1 MTVAASQVNRVSYA
15 GNGTTTAFSYPS
27 KFLAN
32 GDLVVVLVDDDDGT
46 ETTKTITTH
55 YTVTGAGDANGGTV
69 TMVTAPAVGE
79 TLVIY
84 GDPTISQL
92 VDPVNGDDLNV
103 NSSIEDPLDKLTII
117 ARRLKDI
124 GTRSVRLTDGDAS
137 GATTTLSTEGNS
149 GKYVRLNSG
158 GTAFEFATGSVS
170 TSTFTQSGTGG
181 VERTVTSKLSE
192 LGVSSEDYGGANGSD
207 ESADIGQAITYRTTN
222 GGEVQITPRTHLLA
236 SVLTLPSL
244 VHIVGQGMASIL
256 KIADNADAPAI
267 RTTGYSTFTS
277 QNKWFVDTESVPYGF
292 GLRNLIING
301 NKANQASGNAVEI
314 YGKNITLLDV
324 TIYDAQD
331 IGLVMECGYKGGQ
344 NDYRDM
350 PEGRIA
356 GVKVTG
362 SGSHNIRIRGP
373 HDQVIESLVSGS
385 AGGDGL
391 RIEGLLNT
399 YLGTCDL
406 RFYHGYAAT
415 LIGLYCDIKFKGG
428 HIEVESCTREGL
440 YIDTAA
446 SATTIDKLEAF
457 SNSVGSSSYYQAK
470 IVGAES
476 VIASYDIRLTSTG
489 AGAGGMQVTGA
500 SVKLGPGNIKD
511 GNATASAIGLDL
523 DANKIQ
529 ALGGESLNFTGSGA
543 IGLRTG
549 NTGSTSGL
557 VVRHKCDN
565 CYTGWKNT
573 NAGNGGQYEIEITTE
588 NKDHLLFE
596 GAGPAVVD
604 LSGGAGTSA
613 RERWNVFATNSGAA
627 HSGTAQAG
635 AAGTITLA
643 STASTRNDV
652 YNGAIIN
659 LTGGTGSGQKAVITD
674 YVGSTRVA
682 TIACLNSEASADW
695 ATNPDN
701 TTTYTVS
708 SLVLRSH
715 NSGTFTVP
723 NGKTQVR
730 VPHGLLPTDLSITKR
745 NVSITPTLFS
755 NAAEMTLTEVTNFYF
770 VATVDAD
777 PGAGTATGSF
787 NAGLDW

>member
-385 AGGDGL
+385 AGGDGV
-391 RIEGLLNT
+391 RVEGDGST
-399 YLGTCDL
+399 YLGTGDF
-406 RFYHGYAAT
+406 RFAHSYGNT
-415 LIGLYCDIKFKGG
+415 LYGLYSNIKIKAG
-428 HIEVESCTREGL
+428 HLQLESNTKEGL
-440 YIDTAA
+440 YLDTNA
-446 SATTIDKLEAF
+446 SACQIEHLELF
-457 SNSVGSSSYYQAK
+457 GNSVGSSTYWQ
-470 IVGAES
+470 G
-476 VIASYDIRLTSTG
+476 VIAAAEVVIGSHRIDLNSTG
-489 AGAGGMQVTGA
+489 SGAGGLQVTGA
-500 SVKLGPGNIKD
+500 SVKINGGVVKD
-511 GNATASAIGLDL
+511 AVAAAGAVGVDL

-529 ALGGESLNFTGSGA
+529 YKGEILNFTGSSSEA

-549 NTGSTSGL
+549 NGASRTGLNVEATI
-557 VVRHKCDN
+557 DN
-565 CYTGWKNT
+565 CYTGWHNA
-573 NAGNGGQYEIEITTE
+573 NAGNGGTYKIRITTA
-588 NKDHLLFE
+588 NKDHLLFR
-596 GAGPAVVD
+596 GAGPGTVD
-604 LSGGAGTSA
+604 LGGGGGASA
-613 RERWNVFATNSGAA
+613 RESWDVIATNSGTA

-635 AAGTITLA
+635 GAATITLA
-643 STASTRNDV
+643 SSGPSTRDDV
-652 YNGAIIN
+652 YNGAIITT
-659 LTGGTGSGQKAVITD
+659 TGGTGSGQARVISD
-674 YVGSTRVA
+674 YVGSTKVA
-682 TIACLNSEASADW
+682 TVTPAW
-695 ATNPDN
+695 TVQPDN

-708 SLVLRSH
+708 SLVLRSK
-715 NSGTFTVP
+715 NSGTGTIANGTTTV
-723 NGKTQVR
+723 TI
-730 VPHGLLPTDLSITKR
+730 PHGLLITDMTPTKR
-745 NVSITPTLFS
+745 NIQITPTLFS
-755 NAAEMTLTEVTNFYF
+755 NAAEMTVTAVDEHTFT
-770 VATVDAD
+770 VTVDAD
-777 PGAGTATGSF
+777 PGAGTATF
-787 NAGLDW
+787 AWYADLDR